1 VRKKADD
8 RSFVIEIGVALKNI
22 SLAQA
27 FTPRKTE
34 VLNFQKPPL
43 GGFGIVCFSTREEP
57 INGLKN

>member
-22 SLAQA
+22 SLALA

-34 VLNFQKPPL
+34 VLNF
-43 GGFGIVCFSTREEP
+43 GIVCFSTREKP